1 MQKKVRT
8 QRAVEEEETKDESSD
23 ECLVKGTWYLKV
35 KKEYVRAEPVETTTS
50 QGARETIGEVSG
62 TSVEP

>member
-23 ECLVKGTWYLKV
+23 ECLVKGT
-35 KKEYVRAEPVETTTS
+35 
-50 QGARETIGEVSG
+50 
-62 TSVEP
+62 

>member
-1 MQKKVRT
+1 M
-8 QRAVEEEETKDESSD
+8 
-23 ECLVKGTWYLKV
+23 V

-62 TSVEP
+62 TSMEP